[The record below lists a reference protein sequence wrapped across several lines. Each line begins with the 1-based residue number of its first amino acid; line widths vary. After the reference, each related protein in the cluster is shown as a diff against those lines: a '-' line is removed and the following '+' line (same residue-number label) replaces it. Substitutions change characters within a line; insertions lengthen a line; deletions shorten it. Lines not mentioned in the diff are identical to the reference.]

1 MRRTLTALLLPA
13 ALLAQAPTSV
23 QAAPEADHAQVKK
36 LLVAMKYPDQ
46 VKVGFLKGLEAQ
58 KAKAD
63 SMPPGFLEAFKAA
76 FNADDFVEAIVPVY
90 AKHFTNAEV
99 QAALKFYDSPEGAS
113 FAAKQATLSSELE
126 EAGKRY
132 GMELALKVMQDQMKK
147 DAPQSDPAK

>member
-1 MRRTLTALLLPA
+1 MRRVLVPLFVPALLI
-13 ALLAQAPTSV
+13 AQAP
-23 QAAPEADHAQVKK
+23 APAPAPEADHAQVKK
-36 LLVAMKYPDQ
+36 LLLAMKYPEQ

-90 AKHFTNAEV
+90 AKHFTNEEV
-99 QAALKFYDSPEGAS
+99 QAALKFYGSPEGAS
-113 FAAKQATLSSELE
+113 FASKQATLSGELE

-132 GMELALKVMQDQMKK
+132 GMELALKVLQDQMKK
-147 DAPQSDPAK
+147 DAPAENGAK